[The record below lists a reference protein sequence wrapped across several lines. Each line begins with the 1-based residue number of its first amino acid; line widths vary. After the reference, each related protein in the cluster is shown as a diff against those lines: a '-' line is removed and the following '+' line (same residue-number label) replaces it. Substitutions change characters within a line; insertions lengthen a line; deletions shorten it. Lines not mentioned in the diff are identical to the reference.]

1 MNAVETTIRDRPE
14 AGPPTH
20 FGRHQFAA
28 LASGCLLLIGF
39 VLGLAGMATAGSVI
53 YLVAMAVA
61 AGDVVVDTA
70 RQLIRARLDVD
81 LLMLLAAGGAVWLG
95 GFGEAAVLLF
105 LFSLGHALEDLA
117 LQRARGAIAALG
129 TYAPETAR
137 RVLSNGEDEVVPV
150 SKLQPG
156 DRIRVL
162 ATERMP
168 VDGRVVAGESS
179 IDQSPITGE
188 SVPVSVASGVDVF
201 AGTLNLDGTIEVQTT
216 RLSDD
221 TLMAR
226 MVRLVEEAQQRQSP
240 LQRTAERFTLI
251 YVPFVILAVALLI
264 ILPPLLAAES
274 WEESMRRG
282 LTVLVGASPCALAIS
297 TPAAVLAGIA
307 RTARGGVLVKG
318 GEAIEALGRVRA
330 MAFDKTGTL
339 TEGRPAVQRTI
350 PSDGLDPVEPLRLA
364 AAIEQEST
372 HPLAAAIV
380 KEMERHPDIPIP
392 GASGVEVVPGRGM
405 RGRVEG
411 EDVLVGGRRLL
422 RESSVQIDPHL
433 ETSAEALSESGLTVA
448 WVAVAGRAIGVF
460 GLADVERPMARAV
473 LRTLREL
480 GISPLVMLT
489 GDRQGPAD
497 AIASRVGVE
506 SVRADLLPDQKI
518 EVIEELVRQHHQV
531 GMVGDG
537 VNDAPALAAASV
549 GIAMGGSGTD
559 VALEAADIA
568 LMADDL
574 GRLPFAINTAR
585 RTRGIILQN
594 VLGSMAVVVLL
605 IVFGATGSIGLP
617 LAVVLHEG
625 STVAVVL
632 NALRLLRVDDL
643 KIEESE

>member
-1 MNAVETTIRDRPE
+1 MNAVETTTRDQIE
-14 AGPPTH
+14 AAVPAR

-28 LASGCLLLIGF
+28 VASGFLLVVGF
-39 VLGLAGMATAGSVI
+39 GLGLAGMQTAGSAI

-70 RQLIRARLDVD
+70 RQLVRGRLDVD

-129 TYAPETAR
+129 SYAPETAR
-137 RVLSNGEDEVVPV
+137 RILPEGREEIVPV
-150 SKLQPG
+150 STLAEG
-156 DRIRVL
+156 DRIKVL

-168 VDGRVVAGESS
+168 VDGRVLGGESS

-188 SVPVSVASGVDVF
+188 SVPVRAAAGVDVF
-201 AGTLNLDGTIEVQTT
+201 AGTLNVDGTLEVSTT

-240 LQRTAERFTLI
+240 SQRTAERFTLI
-251 YVPFVILAVALLI
+251 YVPFVIVAVALLI
-264 ILPPLLAAES
+264 VLPPLFFSAS
-274 WEESMRRG
+274 WEESMNRG

-339 TEGRPAVQRTI
+339 TEGRPAVQHTI
-350 PSDGLDPVEPLRLA
+350 SLGGVDPVEPLRLA

-380 KEMERHPDIPIP
+380 REMERDPAASIPT
-392 GASGVEVVPGRGM
+392 AEGVEVVPGQGM
-405 RGRVEG
+405 RGRVAGKEI
-411 EDVLVGGRRLL
+411 LVGGRRLL
-422 RESSVQIDPHL
+422 QASSVHVDTGL
-433 ETSAEALSESGLTVA
+433 EASAEELSGRGFTVA
-448 WVAVAGRAIGVF
+448 WVACEGRAIGVF

-473 LRTLREL
+473 LRRLGEL

-489 GDRQGPAD
+489 GDRQGPAET
-497 AIASRVGVE
+497 IARKVGVD

-518 EVIEELVRQHHQV
+518 DVVEELVREHHQV

-549 GIAMGGSGTD
+549 GIAMGGTGTD

-568 LMADDL
+568 LMGDDL
-574 GRLPFAINTAR
+574 GRLPFAIHTAR
-585 RTRGIILQN
+585 RTRRIILQN
-594 VLGSMAVVVLL
+594 VLGSMGVVVLL
-605 IVFGATGSIGLP
+605 IVLGTTGSIGLP

-632 NALRLLRVDDL
+632 NALRLLRGHDL
-643 KIEESE
+643 KIEETA

>member
-1 MNAVETTIRDRPE
+1 MNAVETTTRDRPQ
-14 AGPPTH
+14 ARPSTH

-28 LASGCLLLIGF
+28 VASGCLLLVGF
-39 VLGLAGMATAGSVI
+39 FLGLAGMTTAGSVI

-70 RQLIRARLDVD
+70 RQLIRGRLDVD

-129 TYAPETAR
+129 TYAPEIAR
-137 RVLSNGEDEVVPV
+137 RILADGEDEMVAV
-150 SKLQPG
+150 SALRPG

-188 SVPVSVASGVDVF
+188 SVPVRVAPDVDVF
-201 AGTLNLDGTIEVQTT
+201 AGTLNLDGTIEVQATK
-216 RLSDD
+216 LSND

-240 LQRTAERFTLI
+240 LQRTAERFTLV

-350 PSDGLDPVEPLRLA
+350 PLEGLDPTEPLRLA
-364 AAIEQEST
+364 AAVEQEST

-380 KEMERHPDIPIP
+380 REMKGHADLPVPE
-392 GASGVEVVPGRGM
+392 ASGVEVVPGQGM

-411 EDVLVGGRRLL
+411 EEVLVGGRRLL
-422 RESSVQIDPHL
+422 LESSVPIDPHL
-433 ETSAEALSESGLTVA
+433 ETAAETLSESGLTVA
-448 WVAVAGRAIGVF
+448 WVAAAGRAIGVF
-460 GLADVERPMARAV
+460 GLADVERPVARAV
-473 LRTLREL
+473 LCKLREL

-506 SVRADLLPDQKI
+506 SVRADLLPDHKI
-518 EVIEELVRQHHQV
+518 EVVEELVRQHHQV

-568 LMADDL
+568 LMGDDL
-574 GRLPFAINTAR
+574 GRLPFAIHTAR

-632 NALRLLRVDDL
+632 NALRLLRGNDL
-643 KIEESE
+643 KIEESA